1 MKMSLLFGDDP
12 HVARV
17 RRDAFM
23 HGARAAAPALVA
35 TSIWGL
41 VTGVAMIKTGLTTA
55 EALAMT
61 LFVYAGS
68 AQMAALPL
76 IAVDAP
82 VWVVLL
88 TATVVNLRFVIF
100 SATLWSY
107 FSSMPMKRR
116 MMLGYVTAD
125 ISLAL
130 FMARYAGAPP
140 AQRGDTEQTW
150 FLLGASAATWLSWQ
164 PLSII
169 GIFLAGLI
177 PGHWG
182 LEFAAILALI
192 AVTLPM
198 FQGGPAIAGCLTAGA
213 VAVVAA
219 PLPLKLG
226 LLVAVIAGI
235 AVAMA
240 VDLLAGRTA
249 SGITR

>member
-1 MKMSLLFGDDP
+1 MKTSFLFGDDP
-12 HVARV
+12 QVAQV

-23 HGARAAAPALVA
+23 RGARAAAPALVA
-35 TSIWGL
+35 TSIWAL

-55 EALAMT
+55 QALAMT

-68 AQMAALPL
+68 AQMAALPM
-76 IAVDAP
+76 IAADAP
-82 VWVVLL
+82 VWVVML

-100 SATLWSY
+100 SATLWSF

-130 FMARYAGAPP
+130 FMARYASAPP
-140 AQRGDTEQTW
+140 AQRGNSEQTW
-150 FLLGASAATWLSWQ
+150 FLLGASAAIWLSWQ
-164 PLSII
+164 PLSIV
-169 GIFLAGLI
+169 GIFLAELI
-177 PGHWG
+177 PGQWG

-192 AVTLPM
+192 AITLPM
-198 FQGGPAIAGCLTAGA
+198 LQGRAAMAGCLTAGA

-226 LLVAVIAGI
+226 LLVAVIAGM

-240 VDLLAGRTA
+240 ADLLAGRT
-249 SGITR
+249 SGGSTR